1 VTPVRPPLRGTVAQ
15 AYTSTVVEVKGS
27 TVVVVRRLAEA
38 DLDAALKALASS
50 QRREI
55 VRLLASAGDETDKTC
70 CAVGEVCAC
79 RLSERLGLAA
89 STISHHMAVLRDAG
103 LVHARKDGTWVYY
116 SLDRQRLREVADAIA
131 DPGCLS

>member
-1 VTPVRPPLRGTVAQ
+1 MVLT
-15 AYTSTVVEVKGS
+15 E
-27 TVVVVRRLAEA
+27 RLTDAE
-38 DLDAALKALASS
+38 LDAALKALASA

-55 VRLLASAGDETDKTC
+55 VRLLASAGAEADKTC
-70 CAVGEVCAC
+70 CAAGEVCAC

-116 SLDRQRLREVADAIA
+116 SLDRRRLREVADAIA
-131 DPGCLS
+131 DPCGLL